1 MTAADSERTA
11 GATYA
16 ADTRRPAP
24 RGGPFDCAQGRLRVR
39 PYMKPLHK
47 IDGFPAIKNSI

>member
-24 RGGPFDCAQGRLRVR
+24 PGGPFDCAQGRLRVR

-47 IDGFPAIKNSI
+47 VDGFPAIKNSI